1 MTPALDEI
9 ARAAVAK
16 YGTDAQW
23 DQLQEEA
30 AEVIAAVSHYRR
42 CRVGSRHDLLA
53 ELADLTVM
61 IAQAR
66 VMLGAQ
72 EFDEALDVIADKL
85 AIRLGVK
92 S

>member
-1 MTPALDEI
+1 MIIDPDKL

-30 AEVIAAVSHYRR
+30 AEVIVAVSHYRR
-42 CRVGSRHDLLA
+42 GRVGSRHELLA
-53 ELADLTVM
+53 ELADLVIM

-66 VMLGAQ
+66 EMLGADA
-72 EFDEALDVIADKL
+72 FDETLDTLADKL
-85 AIRLGVK
+85 AVRLGVEP
-92 S
+92 